1 MKIYGGD
8 NWNKGSWMKIHDGE
22 SEMPIDV
29 WSMVVKI
36 WNKGSWMKIHD
47 GESEMPIDV
56 WSMVVK
62 IWNKGDALDKL
73 MVGGCP
79 K

>member
-1 MKIYGGD
+1 
-8 NWNKGSWMKIHDGE
+8 
-22 SEMPIDV
+22 
-29 WSMVVKI
+29 
-36 WNKGSWMKIHD
+36 MKIHD

-73 MVGGCP
+73 MVEGCPKQTDKKGDALDKMTEGGCP
-79 K
+79 KQDDRRGMS